1 MKYNVSFHLL
11 NDSGFSK
18 LVCHQKRYF
27 QDFHLF
33 KLILEFVL
41 EKIRVECAILN
52 LTKKKVQYDHNEQIE
67 FENIGKCHA
76 RYN

>member
-41 EKIRVECAILN
+41 EKKRPSPVEH
-52 LTKKKVQYDHNEQIE
+52 TQKKKVQYDHNEQIE